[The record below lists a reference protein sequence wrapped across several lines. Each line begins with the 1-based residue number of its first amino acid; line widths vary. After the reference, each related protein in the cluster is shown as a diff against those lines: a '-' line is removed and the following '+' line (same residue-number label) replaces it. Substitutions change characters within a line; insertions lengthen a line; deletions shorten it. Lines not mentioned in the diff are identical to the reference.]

1 MEYSFLKLQARRIPK
16 PSFRFLL
23 VIPVGVAVA
32 AAIWYSSHPM
42 LEELKTKDAHRYELM
57 VHEASHFHFINAWNQ
72 WVELKEVSHDQVLLD
87 RHHRLIRR
95 WESDSAFRQ
104 EKNKAE
110 EQARRRDRVWRA
122 KDSKSLLGDLRAA
135 PSDRKVRRAY
145 WESASAWE
153 KGLLLREQCV
163 RWLHQEIE
171 DHKNR
176 RNLQGASRLGVLSAG
191 ASAFAP
197 SEQCSEWV
205 PVREDERAVPQ
216 AIQAL
221 KEGMNYY
228 YFVRL
233 LDEIGLAEN
242 EAFNFSRKLTGM
254 TNDFGGV

>member
-1 MEYSFLKLQARRIPK
+1 MEYRFLKIQARRIPK
-16 PSFRFLL
+16 PSFSFLL

-32 AAIWYSSHPM
+32 AAVWYQSRPM
-42 LEELKTKDAHRYELM
+42 LEELKAKDAHRYQLM
-57 VHEASHFHFINAWNQ
+57 VHEASRLHFINAWKQ
-72 WVELKEVSHDQVLLD
+72 WVELKEVDQSQVLQD
-87 RHHRLIRR
+87 RYHRLIRQ
-95 WESDSAFRQ
+95 WESDSTFRQ
-104 EKNKAE
+104 ARNEAE
-110 EQARRRDRVWRA
+110 REARRIDRIRRARDY
-122 KDSKSLLGDLRAA
+122 KNLLDDLRGA
-135 PSDRKVRRAY
+135 PLDQKTLRTH
-145 WESASAWE
+145 WERASAWE

-163 RWLHQEIE
+163 RWLRQEIE

-176 RNLQGASRLGVLSAG
+176 RNLQGASRLGVWPAG
-191 ASAFAP
+191 PLAFAP

-233 LDEIGLAEN
+233 LDEIGLSKN
-242 EAFNFSRKLTGM
+242 EVFNFSGKLMRM